1 MCSPQEEKCSLEKGL
16 IAVPSCQLERKINYS
31 EIEHSD
37 NIYQI
42 YSPRYH
48 GYNDYPNKTYCV
60 WNVADSGL
68 VSYQIV
74 DQRLQEPSD
83 CNGTGCDCPDSVKIT
98 MGANEITLCGSE
110 MPIPPGQVSS
120 NGLHVKF
127 CSDNKYTAKG
137 INLLATRLTNVKP
150 PTQHLNKRQATIIQV
165 GYGYTDN

>member
-1 MCSPQEEKCSLEKGL
+1 MEEAF
-16 IAVPSCQLERKINYS
+16 IAIPSCQLERKINYTP
-31 EIEHSD
+31 IEHSD

-48 GYNDYPNKTYCV
+48 GYKEYPNNTYCV
-60 WNVADSGL
+60 WNVADTGL

-74 DQRLQEPSD
+74 DQQLQEPSD
-83 CNGTGCDCPDSVKIT
+83 CNETECGCPDSVKIT

-110 MPIPPGQVSS
+110 MPIPPSQLSS

-137 INLLATRLTNVKP
+137 INLLATRHTNDVKIP
-150 PTQHLNKRQATIIQV
+150 SQDIKNKRQATLPQV
-165 GYGYTDN
+165 SYTS